1 MDDAKESL
9 SHDHIP
15 VSVAPS
21 TAYAGPSR
29 SDPPSPDGKCLV
41 FFFFEFVYLLIE
53 TFFFLLPFIK
63 LVLRR

>member
-41 FFFFEFVYLLIE
+41 FFFFLNL
-53 TFFFLLPFIK
+53 FIC
-63 LVLRR
+63 